1 MKLKSL
7 LVASVLIVPGLAHA
21 QELAEGTDYRLLS
34 PAQPTISGTDKVE
47 VAEFFQYGCG
57 GCYQLE
63 PHLEAWAES
72 GKPDNVELV
81 RVHVAWNA
89 LAKLHAQ
96 AFYTAQ
102 ALGKADEINAA
113 FFAEIHRNR
122 NSLETEAKLAAFFED
137 FGVSRED
144 FTKTFNS
151 FSVHTN
157 VQRAE
162 ELTRRFRV
170 SQTPTLIVEGKY
182 VTEGGL
188 AGSYA
193 NWFEIIN
200 QLAALEAN

>member
-7 LVASVLIVPGLAHA
+7 LLAAVMILPGAAHA
-21 QELAEGTDYRLLS
+21 QELAEGEDYRLLS
-34 PAQPTISGTDKVE
+34 PAQPKISETDKVE

-57 GCYQLE
+57 GCYQFE
-63 PHLEAWAES
+63 PHLDAWAAD
-72 GKPDNVELV
+72 GKPENVELV

-89 LAKLHAQ
+89 LARLHAQ

-102 ALGKADEINAA
+102 ALGKADEMHSA
-113 FFAEIHRNR
+113 FFAEIHQNR
-122 NSLETEAKLAAFFED
+122 NSLETEQKLAEFFEG

-170 SQTPTLIVEGKY
+170 GSTPTIIVDGKY
-182 VTEGGL
+182 VTDGSM
-188 AGSYA
+188 AGSYG

-200 QLAALEAN
+200 KLAALEAN